1 MYQEYLLI
9 FRLNYGIII
18 IVNEKEI
25 LSWQNKITTA
35 IIFDYEN
42 IKDYYIVLYLKNGG
56 DFYV

>member
-9 FRLNYGIII
+9 FRLNYGIIS

-25 LSWQNKITTA
+25 LLWQNKITTA

-42 IKDYYIVLYLKNGG
+42 IKDYYIVFYLKNGG

>member
-35 IIFDYEN
+35 IIFDYK
-42 IKDYYIVLYLKNGG
+42 ISKIII
-56 DFYV
+56 

>member
-18 IVNEKEI
+18 IVNEKKI